1 MLRKYEHMN
10 SAFGKIIAY
19 IYGKQLFQPMKKQMT
34 LSTDRKSASEGEYI
48 EIRWACDA
56 CPDSLYLA
64 YDSGNERY
72 SMAVADSGTTRILIR
87 KSDGKAVF
95 TLNALIGNKKV
106 SQSVEVKIKKAKAVR
121 PAKVSGISR
130 MKMWKEK
137 LQAGWYVFRAQVKYW
152 WLSRK
157 KWQKALW
164 IALLALWLGML
175 ISSLTNKPKVS
186 APSGEMQTA
195 SITLL
200 TERQSYFA

>member
-1 MLRKYEHMN
+1 
-10 SAFGKIIAY
+10 
-19 IYGKQLFQPMKKQMT
+19 MKNKLT
-34 LSTDRKSASEGEYI
+34 LSTDRKSAAEGDYI
-48 EIRWACDA
+48 EVSWACDA

-64 YDSGNERY
+64 YDSGSERY

-137 LQAGWYVFRAQVKYW
+137 LQAGWYVFRA
-152 WLSRK
+152 
-157 KWQKALW
+157 
-164 IALLALWLGML
+164 
-175 ISSLTNKPKVS
+175 
-186 APSGEMQTA
+186 
-195 SITLL
+195 
-200 TERQSYFA
+200 

>member
-1 MLRKYEHMN
+1 
-10 SAFGKIIAY
+10 
-19 IYGKQLFQPMKKQMT
+19 MKNKLT
-34 LSTDRKSASEGEYI
+34 LSTDRKSAAEGDYI
-48 EIRWACDA
+48 EVSWACDA

-64 YDSGNERY
+64 YDSGSERY

-106 SQSVEVKIKKAKAVR
+106 SQSVEVKIMKAKTVR
-121 PAKVSGISR
+121 PAKVSDISR

-137 LQAGWYVFRAQVKYW
+137 FQAGWYVFRAQLKYW

-164 IALLALWLGML
+164 IALLALWLGLL
-175 ISSLTNKPKVS
+175 ISSLTSKPKVTI
-186 APSGEMQTA
+186 PSGETQTA
-195 SITLL
+195 SITLS
-200 TERQSYFA
+200 TERQSLFT

>member
-1 MLRKYEHMN
+1 
-10 SAFGKIIAY
+10 
-19 IYGKQLFQPMKKQMT
+19 MKNKLT
-34 LSTDRKSASEGEYI
+34 LSTDRKSAAEGDYI
-48 EIRWACDA
+48 EVSWACDA

-64 YDSGNERY
+64 YDSGSERY
-72 SMAVADSGTTRILIR
+72 SMAVADCGTTRILIR

-106 SQSVEVKIKKAKAVR
+106 SKSVDVKVKNSKSAK
-121 PAKVSGISR
+121 PAKVSGISM

-137 LQAGWYVFRAQVKYW
+137 LQAGWYVFRAQLKYW

-175 ISSLTNKPKVS
+175 ISSIGNKPQK
-186 APSGEMQTA
+186 QTA
-195 SITLL
+195 PAEVQTAYLMK
-200 TERQSYFA
+200 

>member
-1 MLRKYEHMN
+1 
-10 SAFGKIIAY
+10 
-19 IYGKQLFQPMKKQMT
+19 MKNKLT
-34 LSTDRKSASEGEYI
+34 LSTDRKSADEGDYI
-48 EIRWACDA
+48 EVSWACDA

-64 YDSGNERY
+64 YDSGCERY

-121 PAKVSGISR
+121 PANVSGISR

-137 LQAGWYVFRAQVKYW
+137 LQAGWYVFRAQLKYW

-164 IALLALWLGML
+164 IALLALWLGMI
-175 ISSLTNKPKVS
+175 ISSFGNRLQK
-186 APSGEMQTA
+186 QTA
-195 SITLL
+195 PAEVQTAYLM
-200 TERQSYFA
+200 R

>member
-1 MLRKYEHMN
+1 
-10 SAFGKIIAY
+10 
-19 IYGKQLFQPMKKQMT
+19 MKKKMR
-34 LSTDRKSASEGEYI
+34 LYTDRKSASEGEYI

-56 CPDSLYLA
+56 CPDLLYLA
-64 YDSGNERY
+64 YDSGKERY

>member
-1 MLRKYEHMN
+1 
-10 SAFGKIIAY
+10 
-19 IYGKQLFQPMKKQMT
+19 MKNKLT
-34 LSTDRKSASEGEYI
+34 LSTDRKSAAEGDYI
-48 EIRWACDA
+48 EVSWACDA

-64 YDSGNERY
+64 YDSGSERY

-95 TLNALIGNKKV
+95 TLNAMISNKKE
-106 SQSVEVKIKKAKAVR
+106 SQSVEVKIKKAKSVR

-137 LQAGWYVFRAQVKYW
+137 LQAGWYVYRANLKYW

-164 IALLALWLGML
+164 IVLLALWLGML
-175 ISSLTNKPKVS
+175 ISSFGNRPQK
-186 APSGEMQTA
+186 QTA
-195 SITLL
+195 PAEVQTAYLM
-200 TERQSYFA
+200 R